1 MKYAIGIDIGG
12 TITKIGLVSEQG
24 KCLEKTS
31 FRTKEFESFSN
42 YIIQLD
48 KSINDLT
55 KNKTIVG
62 IGMGAPNASKNG
74 TIETPANLKWT
85 GKLNLVDKLK
95 QKFKCPIFSGP

>member
-55 KNKTIVG
+55 KNNYANARI
-62 IGMGAPNASKNG
+62 IGTVEEQTKVKEK
-74 TIETPANLKWT
+74 IL
-85 GKLNLVDKLK
+85 L
-95 QKFKCPIFSGP
+95 